1 MKTEVSPYL
10 DNRPGKMTEASSLLR
25 NIRNRLR
32 GKKNNENDV
41 ELTSRYRSWVS
52 PYNVKMP
59 EPSYADSRCKTRPT
73 TE

>member
-41 ELTSRYRSWVS
+41 ELTSRYSNWIS
-52 PYNVKMP
+52 P
-59 EPSYADSRCKTRPT
+59 
-73 TE
+73 